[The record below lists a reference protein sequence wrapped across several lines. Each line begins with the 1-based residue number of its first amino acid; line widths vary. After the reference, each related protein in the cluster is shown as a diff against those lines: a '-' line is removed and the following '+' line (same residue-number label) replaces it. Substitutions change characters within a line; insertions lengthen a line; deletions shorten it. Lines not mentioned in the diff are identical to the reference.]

1 MIYQPDYVLGRI
13 IPSYP
18 LDDAIVARWRQ
29 ARSAASKSVDKS
41 AWRYSAE
48 ADGTPTPGMA
58 TDLYLK
64 EAGKLGL
71 QPESVVGAV
80 SSIRL
85 KKVENKFGA
94 HMQLRINLQ
103 TRNVEDS
110 MTDRQRMDCYGLF
123 TVDLCCPDTVR
134 LIDGLSGIKRGDTIS
149 LDMYAKRKANN
160 GKLVFYKNFSLY
172 KADGQ
177 GDWHD
182 MINDERMGP
191 ALSRWLDAI
200 GSPQI
205 RNMNAAERGN
215 WLRQETEDDLCKIVH
230 KLPAYRAEYSAKK
243 EKSGEAEAEDRAKSK
258 PKAASSEKAGK
269 SSPGVAASR
278 QPPRQPPRFVRQPQ
292 TPQLQQQDEVSAP
305 AEARSVPP
313 VATQPKAHA
322 QPQAQPQARPPSAEH
337 AADLEDDIPF

>member
-1 MIYQPDYVLGRI
+1 MKFSVFKSCGWRRQLAVLLVFVMVLQL
-13 IPSYP
+13 S
-18 LDDAIVARWRQ
+18 VAAGAQ
-29 ARSAASKSVDKS
+29 EKAARSAETITDQANREVSVRFPS
-41 AWRYSAE
+41 E
-48 ADGTPTPGMA
+48 
-58 TDLYLK
+58 
-64 EAGKLGL
+64 
-71 QPESVVGAV
+71 V

-103 TRNVEDS
+103 TRNVENS

-123 TVDLCCPDTVR
+123 TVDLCRPDTVR

-182 MINDERMGP
+182 MINDEIMGP

-200 GSPQI
+200 GSQQI
-205 RNMNAAERGN
+205 RNMNAAEREN

-243 EKSGEAEAEDRAKSK
+243 EKSG
-258 PKAASSEKAGK
+258 
-269 SSPGVAASR
+269 VMIWIASR
-278 QPPRQPPRFVRQPQ
+278 FCLLR
-292 TPQLQQQDEVSAP
+292 A
-305 AEARSVPP
+305 
-313 VATQPKAHA
+313 
-322 QPQAQPQARPPSAEH
+322 
-337 AADLEDDIPF
+337 